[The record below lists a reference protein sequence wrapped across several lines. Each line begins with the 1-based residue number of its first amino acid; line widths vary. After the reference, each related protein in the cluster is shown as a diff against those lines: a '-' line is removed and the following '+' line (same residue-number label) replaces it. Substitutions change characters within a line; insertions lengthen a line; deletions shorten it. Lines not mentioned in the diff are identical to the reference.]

1 MVMHVS
7 HVKDKKMKVLRFTA
21 SWCQPCKMLEKTLED
36 IETQIPIEVIDID
49 ENQGLAMDYGI
60 RGVPTLV
67 MLDGDIEVKRVSGM
81 LMKNQLTEWLGA

>member
-1 MVMHVS
+1 MEY
-7 HVKDKKMKVLRFTA
+7 KIYNEDKKMKVLRFTA
-21 SWCQPCKMLEKTLED
+21 SWCQPCKMLAKTLED
-36 IETQIPIEVIDID
+36 VETQIPIEVIDID

>member
-1 MVMHVS
+1 MEY
-7 HVKDKKMKVLRFTA
+7 KIYNEDKKMKVLRFTA
-21 SWCQPCKMLEKTLED
+21 SWCQPCKMLAKTLED
-36 IETQIPIEVIDID
+36 VETQIPIEVIDID

-81 LMKNQLTEWLGA
+81 LMKNQLAEWLGA

>member
-21 SWCQPCKMLEKTLED
+21 SWCQPCKMLAKTLED
-36 IETQIPIEVIDID
+36 VETQIPIEVIDID

>member
-36 IETQIPIEVIDID
+36 VETQIPIEVIDID

>member
-1 MVMHVS
+1 
-7 HVKDKKMKVLRFTA
+7 MKVLRFTA

-36 IETQIPIEVIDID
+36 VETQIPIEVIDID